1 MNSYGEYD
9 IIKIGIYLNWIWF
22 ERSDT
27 VNRLTEIWSYICAYV
42 DQYVIATI
50 MQIGWLDILDILLL
64 SVIFFFLYRFVR
76 DRRAGKL
83 LIGVAFVVSLS
94 LVGDALELPAIRFVF
109 SDFRQIGVI
118 AILILFQPELRS
130 ALEKV
135 GGTPL
140 SGIRNITDGAK
151 DLSALSADIDGI
163 CTAVSELSREK
174 VGALIVI
181 ERSTKLGDYVKSG
194 VTIDASISP
203 YLLRNI
209 FFNNAPLHDGAV
221 IIRAGRICAAG
232 CFLPLSTKED
242 IDKDLGTRHRAAIGM
257 SEISDAIVIVVS
269 EETGMISLSVD
280 GNLQRNFN
288 YNSLKQALNKMLV
301 HQGSNDH
308 GKKYRKEKRSA
319 KN

>member
-1 MNSYGEYD
+1 MQQ
-9 IIKIGIYLNWIWF
+9 I
-22 ERSDT
+22 
-27 VNRLTEIWSYICAYV
+27 TEIWKYICVYV
-42 DQYVIATI
+42 DEYVISTI
-50 MQIGWLDILDILLL
+50 KQIGWLDVVDILLL
-64 SVIFFFLYRFVR
+64 SIIFFFLYRFVR

-83 LIGVAFVVSLS
+83 LIGVACVVILS

-151 DLSALSADIDGI
+151 DLSSLSADIDGI
-163 CTAVSELSREK
+163 CSAVSDLSREK

-181 ERSTKLGDYVKSG
+181 ERSTKLGEYVKSG
-194 VTIDASISP
+194 VIVDATISP

-221 IIRAGRICAAG
+221 IIRAGRVCAAG

-242 IDKDLGTRHRAAIGM
+242 IDKNLGTRHRAAIGM

-280 GNLQRNFN
+280 GNLKRNFN
-288 YNSLKQALNKMLV
+288 YNSLKQELNRMLV

-308 GKKYRKEKRSA
+308 AKKHRKEKRSFEG
-319 KN
+319 K

>member
-1 MNSYGEYD
+1 M
-9 IIKIGIYLNWIWF
+9 ICF
-22 ERSDT
+22 ERSDN
-27 VNRLTEIWSYICAYV
+27 VNRLTEIWNYICAYV
-42 DQYVIATI
+42 DQYVISTI
-50 MQIGWLDILDILLL
+50 MQIGWLDVVDILLL

-83 LIGVAFVVSLS
+83 LIGVAFVVILS
-94 LVGDALELPAIRFVF
+94 LVGDALEMPAIRFVF
-109 SDFRQIGVI
+109 SDFRQIGVM

-151 DLSALSADIDGI
+151 DLSALNADIDGI

-194 VTIDASISP
+194 VAIDASISP
-203 YLLRNI
+203 YLIRNI

-301 HQGSNDH
+301 HQGLNDH
-308 GKKYRKEKRSA
+308 GKKQRKEKRSA
-319 KN
+319 KKK